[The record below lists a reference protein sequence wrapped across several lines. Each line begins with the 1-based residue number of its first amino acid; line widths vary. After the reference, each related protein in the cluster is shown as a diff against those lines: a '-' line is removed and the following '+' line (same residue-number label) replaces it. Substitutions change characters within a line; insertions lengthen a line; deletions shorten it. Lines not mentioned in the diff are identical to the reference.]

1 MTADIP
7 EEFVVMKGQIL
18 DGMVDYLEVSGDE
31 GFKADY
37 SAEAVDRC
45 AVILERYLDE
55 VLSLS
60 IYGDSGKIMRM
71 VKSVVTELN
80 ELNDACNQSLIEPEQ
95 SAQLYEL
102 IVSAAFH
109 AGLETDEQ
117 DITEQWRQW

>member
-7 EEFVVMKGQIL
+7 EEFIVMKGQIL
-18 DGMVDYLEVSGDE
+18 DGMVDYLEASGDD

-45 AVILERYLDE
+45 AVIIEAYLDK

-60 IYGDSGKIMRM
+60 IYGDSGKIMRT

-80 ELNDACNQSLIEPEQ
+80 ELNDACNQSLIESQQ
-95 SAQLYEL
+95 SAQLCEL
-102 IVSAAFH
+102 IISAAFH
-109 AGLETDEQ
+109 AGLESDEQ